1 MCFQILNAKTLYE
14 QDGEQN
20 SLSFPAEY
28 IVVQSS
34 GSAPHEWSR
43 RGYGEEVPAGA
54 IQEGATCTVSPTPW
68 ARRSVLAGA
77 LFCLI
82 LFLSGGEQAANELC
96 GFLISPFRPRA
107 TEEPVWYVQTG
118 SPRGNVSR
126 CTVNVATSESE
137 TISDSANTVN

>member
-1 MCFQILNAKTLYE
+1 MGFQILNGNTLYE

-34 GSAPHEWSR
+34 GSAPPEWSR

-54 IQEGATCTVSPTPW
+54 IQEGATCTVSLTPW

-82 LFLSGGEQAANELC
+82 LFLSGGEQAANELFPHQSLQAPSHW
-96 GFLISPFRPRA
+96 GTGLVRPNQVSQGGMSHVVRLMWR
-107 TEEPVWYVQTG
+107 PV
-118 SPRGNVSR
+118 SLK
-126 CTVNVATSESE
+126 A
-137 TISDSANTVN
+137 

>member
-1 MCFQILNAKTLYE
+1 MRFYILNANTLYE

-34 GSAPHEWSR
+34 GSAPLEWSR

-54 IQEGATCTVSPTPW
+54 IQEGATCTVSPTP
-68 ARRSVLAGA
+68 SVLAGA
-77 LFCLI
+77 LFSLI

-96 GFLISPFRPRA
+96 GFLISPFRP
-107 TEEPVWYVQTG
+107 PSHWGTG
-118 SPRGNVSR
+118 LVHPNWVSQGE
-126 CTVNVATSESE
+126 CLTLYG
-137 TISDSANTVN
+137 

>member
-1 MCFQILNAKTLYE
+1 MCFQILNANTLYE
-14 QDGEQN
+14 QDAEQN
-20 SLSFPAEY
+20 SRSFPAEY

-54 IQEGATCTVSPTPW
+54 VQEGATCTVSPTPW
-68 ARRSVLAGA
+68 ARWSVLACA

-107 TEEPVWYVQTG
+107 TEEPVWYIRTG
-118 SPRGNVSR
+118 SPGGNVSR